1 MDKIAT
7 RILSGLERIQS
18 QTFQGKDL
26 VFLNMNAKD
35 ITDIPIPTIPSLIY
49 FKNGDPEVYPG
60 TKRKTKFATDRI
72 LYVRSKVGGVI
83 YYNFYQRMSQC
94 SKSTQKLSTIYT
106 MVDRIQ
112 HGY

>member
-35 ITDIPIPTIPSLIY
+35 ITDIPIPTVPSLIY
-49 FKNGDPEVYPG
+49 FKNGDPEIYPG
-60 TKRKTKFATDRI
+60 TKWEIIFPVELI
-72 LYVRSKVGGVI
+72 WLVRNKDWLLNV
-83 YYNFYQRMSQC
+83 YNFCQC
-94 SKSTQKLSTIYT
+94 IYIHDNT
-106 MVDRIQ
+106 L
-112 HGY
+112 

>member
-35 ITDIPIPTIPSLIY
+35 ITDIPIPTVTSLIY
-49 FKNGDPEVYPG
+49 FKNGDPEIYPG
-60 TKRKTKFATDRI
+60 TKRKIKFATERI
-72 LYVRSKVGGVI
+72 LTV
-83 YYNFYQRMSQC
+83 
-94 SKSTQKLSTIYT
+94 KSNNWLCNIL
-106 MVDRIQ
+106 
-112 HGY
+112 

>member
-35 ITDIPIPTIPSLIY
+35 ITDIPIPTVPSLIY
-49 FKNGDPEVYPG
+49 FKNGDPEIYPG
-60 TKRKTKFATDRI
+60 KKRGSNISSRTDM
-72 LYVRSKVGGVI
+72 VG
-83 YYNFYQRMSQC
+83 
-94 SKSTQKLSTIYT
+94 
-106 MVDRIQ
+106 
-112 HGY
+112 